1 MPGPTKTMDK
11 EIAFPNA
18 KINLGLFVTR
28 RREDG
33 YHILQTLFY
42 PIDWC
47 DALEIVPAGKPGEV
61 QLFLTGIAVDGD
73 AANNLCVRAYRTLQQ
88 LEPDLPGCEIHLE
101 KRIPFGAGLGGG
113 SSDAAFTLMMLNRM
127 FGLGLSQQQLEACAA
142 SLGADCAFFCRQGAQ
157 YCEGVGSEM
166 EPYPLSLAG
175 KWLVVVKP
183 PFGVSTR
190 EAYANVRPQMPE
202 TPLYE
207 LLKQPLDT
215 WKDCIRNDFEAS
227 VFPVHSELQTAK
239 DKLYAHGAIYASM
252 SGSGSAMFGIFD
264 SEPNPTGWF
273 PAGWEAKAM
282 EA

>member
-1 MPGPTKTMDK
+1 MLT
-11 EIAFPNA
+11 FPNA

-47 DALEIVPAGKPGEV
+47 DALEIVPAGEAGEV
-61 QLFLTGIAVDGD
+61 KFFATGIAVDGD
-73 AANNLCVRAYRTLQQ
+73 AADNLCVRAYRALQQ
-88 LEPDLPGCEIHLE
+88 LRPDLPGCEIHLE

-113 SSDAAFTLMMLNRM
+113 SSDAAFTLTMLNKL
-127 FGLGLSQQQLEACAA
+127 FELGLNQEQLEAVAA

-157 YCEGVGSEM
+157 YCEGIGSEM

-175 KWLVVVKP
+175 RWLVVVKP
-183 PFGVSTR
+183 SFGVSTR
-190 EAYANVRPQMPE
+190 EAYAHVRPQQPP

-207 LLKQPLDT
+207 LLKQPVEAWRDT
-215 WKDCIRNDFEAS
+215 VRNDFEAS
-227 VFPVHSELQTAK
+227 VFPAHPELQTAK
-239 DKLYAHGAIYASM
+239 DTLYAHGALYASM

-264 SEPNPTGWF
+264 READPAGWF
-273 PAGWEAKAM
+273 PAGWEARCIKDG
-282 EA
+282 E